1 MTENITKKKRNKFE
15 LWLDRYNH
23 TMELVRTAV
32 AFIVLILQLII
43 LYKLAQ

>member
-1 MTENITKKKRNKFE
+1 MAEQKKMKKRNKFE

-32 AFIVLILQLII
+32 AFIVLLLQLII
-43 LYKLAQ
+43 LYKLNQ